1 MSTGLLL
8 VLLALFGLAIG
19 SFLNVVIVRVPS
31 GESLVRPPSK
41 CPLCEHEIAAR
52 DNIPVLSWVLLKGRC
67 RNCGEP
73 IPAGYPLVEAGNA
86 ALWVLSGVVFGA
98 SAEVV
103 PYALLFSVLLALSVI
118 DLELYILPNKITY
131 PSILVSLVAIP
142 LMAVV
147 ATDDPAAAILG
158 AVIGAVGFAG
168 FLLVLLLAWE
178 LILRKE
184 GMGMG
189 DVKLAILLGLWIGY
203 INPLLCLFALIASSV
218 IGLIVGAGI
227 LVVRRESRPFPF
239 GPWLALG
246 SILVIACSGPILRL
260 YDLDTEDALALRPPA
275 STSFPLVT
283 GQ

>member
-52 DNIPVLSWVLLKGRC
+52 DNIPVLSWLLLKGRC

-86 ALWVLSGVVFGA
+86 VLWVLAGVVFGA

-131 PSILVSLVAIP
+131 PSILASLVVIP
-142 LMAVV
+142 LLAVM

-158 AVIGAVGFAG
+158 AVIGAIGFAG

-260 YDLDTEDALALRPPA
+260 YDVDTEDALALRPPA
-275 STSFPLVT
+275 STSFPLVAD
-283 GQ
+283 Q

>member
-67 RNCGEP
+67 RYCGEP

-131 PSILVSLVAIP
+131 PSILASMVVIP
-142 LMAVV
+142 VMAVV

-246 SILVIACSGPILRL
+246 SILVIVCSGAILRL
-260 YDLDTEDALALRPPA
+260 YDVDTEDAQALRPPA
-275 STSFPLVT
+275 STSFPLVAD
-283 GQ
+283 Q

>member
-52 DNIPVLSWVLLKGRC
+52 DNIPVLSWILLKGRC

-86 ALWVLSGVVFGA
+86 VLWVLSGVVFGA

-131 PSILVSLVAIP
+131 PSILASMVVIP
-142 LMAVV
+142 VMAVV
-147 ATDDPAAAILG
+147 ATDDPAAAVLG

-260 YDLDTEDALALRPPA
+260 YDVDTEDAQALRPPA
-275 STSFPLVT
+275 STSFPLVAD
-283 GQ
+283 Q